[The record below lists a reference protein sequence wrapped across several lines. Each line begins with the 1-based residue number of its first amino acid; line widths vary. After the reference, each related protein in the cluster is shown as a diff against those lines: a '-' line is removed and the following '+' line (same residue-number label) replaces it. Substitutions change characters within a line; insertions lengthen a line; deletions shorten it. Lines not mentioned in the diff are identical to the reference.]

1 MGTIL
6 NCSAIYLKNSKEMN
20 NWITYVKS
28 LGITMIMLGN
38 LVYFFS
44 SLESKIYIKIT
55 FILRNTTI

>member
-1 MGTIL
+1 MGIIL